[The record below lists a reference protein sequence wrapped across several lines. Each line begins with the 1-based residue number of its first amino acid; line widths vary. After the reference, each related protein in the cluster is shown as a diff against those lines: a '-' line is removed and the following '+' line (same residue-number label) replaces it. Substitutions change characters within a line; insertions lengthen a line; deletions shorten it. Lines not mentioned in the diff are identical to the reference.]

1 MSNEDETRKGTLYG
15 FLAYLAWGMF
25 PLYFHALIPAGPWE
39 ILAHRILWTLLLCVV
54 LLGVTRHLGFL
65 RSLFG
70 DLKRL
75 GAISIAAVLIAI
87 NWVVYV
93 LAVTTGH
100 VTEAALGYF
109 LNPLVTVMLGVLV
122 LGVLVLGEKLRR
134 MQWLAVAI
142 GVIACVYLAVDYGSP
157 PWISV
162 GLALSF
168 AAYGLMKK
176 RVGGRLTALEGL
188 TAETVV
194 LAPFAAVMLV
204 WLGATGRST
213 WSGNG
218 SWHPVLL
225 ALSGVAT
232 AIPLLLFAAA
242 ARRIPL
248 STIGLLQFMTPVMQ
262 LLCGVLVLGEMMS
275 AGRWVGFGLVWIAL
289 VVLTADSLAQARRT
303 RRARRATPLE
313 TSAAAPT

>member
-70 DLKRL
+70 DLRRL

-100 VTEAALGYF
+100 VTEASLGYF
-109 LNPLVTVMLGVLV
+109 LNPLVTVM

-248 STIGLLQFMTPVMQ
+248 STIGLLQFMTPVIQ
-262 LLCGVLVLGEMMS
+262 LLCGVLVLGETMS

-303 RRARRATPLE
+303 RRACRATALE

>member
-109 LNPLVTVMLGVLV
+109 LNPLVTVM

-262 LLCGVLVLGEMMS
+262 LLCGVLVLGETMS

>member
-70 DLKRL
+70 DLKRR

-109 LNPLVTVMLGVLV
+109 LNPLVTVM

-218 SWHPVLL
+218 SWHPLLL

-262 LLCGVLVLGEMMS
+262 LLCGVLVLGETMS

>member
-39 ILAHRILWTLLLCVV
+39 ILAHRILWTLLLCIV

-109 LNPLVTVMLGVLV
+109 LNPLVTVM

-262 LLCGVLVLGEMMS
+262 LLCGVLVLGETMS

-313 TSAAAPT
+313 TSAAGPT

>member
-122 LGVLVLGEKLRR
+122 LGEKLRR

-218 SWHPVLL
+218 SWHPLLL

-262 LLCGVLVLGEMMS
+262 LLCGVLVLGETMS

>member
-109 LNPLVTVMLGVLV
+109 LNPLVTVM

-262 LLCGVLVLGEMMS
+262 LLCGVLVLGETMS

-313 TSAAAPT
+313 TSAAGPT

>member
-1 MSNEDETRKGTLYG
+1 MSNEDETRKGTLDG

-122 LGVLVLGEKLRR
+122 LGEKLRR

-176 RVGGRLTALEGL
+176 RVGGRFTALEGL

-262 LLCGVLVLGEMMS
+262 LLCGVLVLGETMS

>member
-109 LNPLVTVMLGVLV
+109 LNPLVTVM

-248 STIGLLQFMTPVMQ
+248 STIGLLQFMTPVIQ
-262 LLCGVLVLGEMMS
+262 LLCGVLVLGETMS

>member
-100 VTEAALGYF
+100 VTEASLGYF
-109 LNPLVTVMLGVLV
+109 LNPLVTVM

-262 LLCGVLVLGEMMS
+262 LLCGVLVLGETMS

-303 RRARRATPLE
+303 RRARRATALE

>member
-1 MSNEDETRKGTLYG
+1 MSDEDDQRRGTLYG
-15 FLAYLAWGMF
+15 FLAYLCWGLF

-39 ILAHRILWTLLLCVV
+39 ILAHRILWTLLLC
-54 LLGVTRHLGFL
+54 LLLLAATKNLRFV

-70 DLKRL
+70 DLRRL
-75 GAISIAAVLIAI
+75 GAITIAGLLIAA
-87 NWVVYV
+87 NWVIYV

-122 LGVLVLGEKLRR
+122 LGETLRR
-134 MQWLAVAI
+134 LQWLAVAI
-142 GVIACVYLAVDYGSP
+142 GVVACIYLAIDYGTP
-157 PWISV
+157 PWLSI

-176 RVGGRLTALEGL
+176 RIGGRLTALESL
-188 TAETVV
+188 SAETVV
-194 LAPFAAVMLV
+194 LAPFAVAMLV
-204 WLGATGRST
+204 WIGAQGQST
-213 WSGNG
+213 WSGHG
-218 SWHPVLL
+218 GVHPFLL

-262 LLCGVLVLGEMMS
+262 LLCGVLLLGETMS
-275 AGRWVGFGLVWIAL
+275 AGRWGGFALVWLAL
-289 VVLTADSLAQARRT
+289 VVLTVDSLRQARRPRCSAAQAR
-303 RRARRATPLE
+303 
-313 TSAAAPT
+313 AAASG

>member
-100 VTEAALGYF
+100 VTEASLGYF
-109 LNPLVTVMLGVLV
+109 LNPLVTVM

-248 STIGLLQFMTPVMQ
+248 STIGLLQFMTPVIQ
-262 LLCGVLVLGEMMS
+262 LLCGVLVLGETMS

-303 RRARRATPLE
+303 RRARRATALE

>member
-100 VTEAALGYF
+100 VTEASLGYF
-109 LNPLVTVMLGVLV
+109 LNPLVTVM

-248 STIGLLQFMTPVMQ
+248 STIGLLQFMTPVIQ
-262 LLCGVLVLGEMMS
+262 LLCGVLVLGETMS

-303 RRARRATPLE
+303 RRARRATALE
-313 TSAAAPT
+313 TSAADPT

>member
-15 FLAYLAWGMF
+15 FFAYLAWGMF

-39 ILAHRILWTLLLCVV
+39 ILAYRILWTLLLCVV

-109 LNPLVTVMLGVLV
+109 LNPLVTVM

>member
-100 VTEAALGYF
+100 VTETALGYF
-109 LNPLVTVMLGVLV
+109 LNPLVTVM

-248 STIGLLQFMTPVMQ
+248 STIGLLQFMTPVIQ
-262 LLCGVLVLGEMMS
+262 LLCGVLVLGETMS

>member
-109 LNPLVTVMLGVLV
+109 LNPLVTVM

>member
-70 DLKRL
+70 DLRRL

-100 VTEAALGYF
+100 VTEASLGYF
-109 LNPLVTVMLGVLV
+109 LNPLVTVM

-142 GVIACVYLAVDYGSP
+142 GVIACVYLGVDYGSP

-248 STIGLLQFMTPVMQ
+248 STIGLLQFMTPVIQ
-262 LLCGVLVLGEMMS
+262 LLCGVLVLGETMS

-303 RRARRATPLE
+303 RRACRATALE

>member
-1 MSNEDETRKGTLYG
+1 MSNEGETRKGTLYG

-39 ILAHRILWTLLLCVV
+39 ILAHRILWTLLLCIV

-109 LNPLVTVMLGVLV
+109 LNPLVTVM

-262 LLCGVLVLGEMMS
+262 LLCGVLVLGETMS

-313 TSAAAPT
+313 TSAAGPT

>member
-1 MSNEDETRKGTLYG
+1 MSDEEDQRKGTLYG
-15 FLAYLAWGMF
+15 FLAYLCWGLF
-25 PLYFHALIPAGPWE
+25 PLYFHALIPAGAWE
-39 ILAHRILWTLLLCVV
+39 ILAHRILWTLLLCV
-54 LLGVTRHLGFL
+54 LLLAATKNLRFV

-70 DLKRL
+70 DLRRL
-75 GAISIAAVLIAI
+75 GAITIAGLLIAA
-87 NWVVYV
+87 NWVIYV

-122 LGVLVLGEKLRR
+122 LGETLRR
-134 MQWLAVAI
+134 LQWLAVAI
-142 GVIACVYLAVDYGSP
+142 GVIACVYLAVDYGTP
-157 PWISV
+157 PWISI

-176 RVGGRLTALEGL
+176 RVGGRLTALESL
-188 TAETVV
+188 SAETVV
-194 LAPFAAVMLV
+194 LAPFALALLV
-204 WLGATGRST
+204 WIGVRGQST
-213 WSGNG
+213 WAGHG
-218 SWHPVLL
+218 GAHPLLL

-262 LLCGVLVLGEMMS
+262 LLCGVLVLGETMS
-275 AGRWVGFGLVWIAL
+275 VGRWVGFALVWLAL
-289 VVLTADSLAQARRT
+289 VILTVDSLGQARRT
-303 RRARRATPLE
+303 RRARRSSVE
-313 TSAAAPT
+313 GSAADPA

>member
-1 MSNEDETRKGTLYG
+1 
-15 FLAYLAWGMF
+15 MF

-39 ILAHRILWTLLLCVV
+39 ILAHRILWTLLLCLV

-109 LNPLVTVMLGVLV
+109 LNPLVTVM

-248 STIGLLQFMTPVMQ
+248 STIGLLQFMTPVIQ

>member
-1 MSNEDETRKGTLYG
+1 
-15 FLAYLAWGMF
+15 MF

-122 LGVLVLGEKLRR
+122 LGEKLRR

-176 RVGGRLTALEGL
+176 RVGGRFTALEGL

-262 LLCGVLVLGEMMS
+262 LLCGVLVLGETMS

>member
-122 LGVLVLGEKLRR
+122 LGEKLRR

-218 SWHPVLL
+218 SWHPLLL

-262 LLCGVLVLGEMMS
+262 LLCGVLVLGETMS

-303 RRARRATPLE
+303 RRARRATALE

>member
-39 ILAHRILWTLLLCVV
+39 ILAHRILWTLLLCLV

-109 LNPLVTVMLGVLV
+109 LNPLVTVM

-262 LLCGVLVLGEMMS
+262 LLCGVLVLGETMS

>member
-122 LGVLVLGEKLRR
+122 LGEKLRR

-218 SWHPVLL
+218 SWHPLLL

>member
-39 ILAHRILWTLLLCVV
+39 ILAHRILWTLLLFVV

-109 LNPLVTVMLGVLV
+109 LNPLVTVM

-248 STIGLLQFMTPVMQ
+248 STIGLLQFMTPVIQ
-262 LLCGVLVLGEMMS
+262 LLCGVLVLGETMS

-303 RRARRATPLE
+303 RRARRATALE